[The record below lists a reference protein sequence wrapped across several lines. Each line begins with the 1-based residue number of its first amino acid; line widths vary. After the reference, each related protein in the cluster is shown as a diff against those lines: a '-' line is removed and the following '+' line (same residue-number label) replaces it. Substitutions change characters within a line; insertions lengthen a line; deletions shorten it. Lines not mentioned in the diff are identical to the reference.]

1 MSVVTNLISQVPA
14 VRRASPSPEER
25 NTHKRRRKGASN
37 NRAGFVIPEERN
49 KEVLEKCDW
58 IIDGP
63 YRRVPPYYYV
73 RPPFFTGVMEDILHM
88 G

>member
-1 MSVVTNLISQVPA
+1 MSVVNNLISHGPA
-14 VRRASPSPEER
+14 VRRVSPSPEER
-25 NTHKRRRKGASN
+25 NPRKRRRKGASN

-49 KEVLEKCDW
+49 KEVFEKCDW

-63 YRRVPPYYYV
+63 YRRVPPYFYV
-73 RPPFFTGVMEDILHM
+73 HSPFFSGVTEDILYL

>member
-1 MSVVTNLISQVPA
+1 MSVVNNLISQVPA
-14 VRRASPSPEER
+14 VRRVSPSPEER
-25 NTHKRRRKGASN
+25 NPRKRRRKGASN

-49 KEVLEKCDW
+49 KEVFEKCDW

-73 RPPFFTGVMEDILHM
+73 HSPFFTRVMEDILYL